1 MVSMKRIATGLSM
14 GLVMDNG
21 GVAVTGGEVPV
32 KTNVQHAPEEPSDC
46 VGCLINLLDFI
57 VDLFNCLGGDN

>member
-1 MVSMKRIATGLSM
+1 M